1 MEIRLLSVPYERLIG
16 VLVVLFLASILYAI
30 LLQWSERRWGFVSA
44 YTWLTVV
51 VGVAYTLGGLAFLNW
66 RAAVLAL
73 IVFSVSSV
81 PIIARSI
88 INDLAERNER
98 LDLLEKRGN
107 GDSG

>member
-1 MEIRLLSVPYERLIG
+1 MEPCLLSVPYERLIG
-16 VLVVLFLASILYAI
+16 VLVVLFLTSILYAI
-30 LLQWSERRWGFVSA
+30 VLQWSERRWGFVTA

-51 VGVAYTLGGLAFLNW
+51 VGVGYTLLGLAVLNW
-66 RAAVLAL
+66 KASALAFG
-73 IVFSVSSV
+73 VFAVSSV

-88 INDLAERNER
+88 INDMAERNER